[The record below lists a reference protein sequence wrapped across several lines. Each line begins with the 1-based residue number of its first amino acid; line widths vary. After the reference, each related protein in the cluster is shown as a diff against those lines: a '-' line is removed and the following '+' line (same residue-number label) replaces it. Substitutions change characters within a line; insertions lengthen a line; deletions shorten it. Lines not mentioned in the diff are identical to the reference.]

1 MKLTVGGGDG
11 ERAAIETLW
20 AEDGG
25 LEGEE
30 LRQETFSPGGQE
42 SLPER
47 GPHL

>member
-11 ERAAIETLW
+11 EQTAIETLW

-30 LRQETFSPGGQE
+30 LGQEGQE